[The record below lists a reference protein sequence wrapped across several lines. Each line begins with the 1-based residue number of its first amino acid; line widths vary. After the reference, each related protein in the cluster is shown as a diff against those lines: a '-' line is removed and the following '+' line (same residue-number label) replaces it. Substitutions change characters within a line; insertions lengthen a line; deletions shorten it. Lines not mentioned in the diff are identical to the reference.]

1 MKAVAFDY
9 ARPRTVDEAVKVLA
23 AAPGAKI
30 IAGGQTLGP
39 MLNLRLAQPDLLVD
53 ITRIAELADVQGS
66 DDSATFGGTVTHA
79 AIEDGRISVDPSNG
93 FLPRVAKG
101 IAYRA
106 VRTRGTVGGS
116 LAHADPAAD
125 WLSGFTALGAELV
138 IAHAGGRRTV
148 ALTDFMRAALD
159 TDLDHDELV
168 AGVRIQKLSRS
179 ARCGYHKICR
189 KTGEFAEA
197 IGVAVHDPDRGILRL
212 VSGSTQG
219 RPVVI
224 NCGKLGITTFEP
236 SAAERPEV
244 ADALRAAGMD
254 DAYELKIHVVAIR
267 RAIEEALAA

>member
-9 ARPRTVDEAVKVLA
+9 ARPRTTAEATELLAQATDAKV
-23 AAPGAKI
+23 

-39 MLNLRLAQPDLLVD
+39 MLNLRLAQPDLLID
-53 ITRIAELADVQGS
+53 ITRIPELAQVQ
-66 DDSATFGGTVTHA
+66 DDGNSVVFGATVTHA
-79 AIEDGRISVDPSNG
+79 AIEDHRTPDPTHG

-125 WLSGFTALGAELV
+125 WLSTFTALGADIV
-138 IAHAGGRRTV
+138 IAHARDQRRV
-148 ALTDFMRAALD
+148 ALADFMRAALD
-159 TDLDHDELV
+159 TDLGADELV
-168 AGVRIQKLSRS
+168 AGVSVPKLSRA

-197 IGVAVHDPDRGILRL
+197 IGVVVYDPDNGVLRL

-219 RPVVI
+219 RPIVI
-224 NCGKLGITTFEP
+224 EGARLGVTTLE
-236 SAAERPEV
+236 AGLADRGEV
-244 ADALRAAGMD
+244 AEALRAASMD